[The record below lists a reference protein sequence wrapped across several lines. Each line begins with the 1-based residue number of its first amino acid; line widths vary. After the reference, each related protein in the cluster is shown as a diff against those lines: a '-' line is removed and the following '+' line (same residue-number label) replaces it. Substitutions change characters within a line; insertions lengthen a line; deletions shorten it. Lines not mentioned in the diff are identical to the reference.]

1 MPACNK
7 KQDSFPWLY
16 PAPPALPAVLRV
28 GLGGLPEAGPLTV
41 SKPWASLAV
50 TVAKPAARPVLI
62 PAKAAHPPSSS
73 EACWL
78 VCLGQGSIEHKRWA
92 GHQRSIE
99 SISHFHGDLTQCH
112 QRQDRTEI

>member
-41 SKPWASLAV
+41 AKPTTLAIA
-50 TVAKPAARPVLI
+50 VAKPAARPVLI
-62 PAKAAHPPSSS
+62 PAKAARQPSSGHIY
-73 EACWL
+73 WL
-78 VCLGQGSIEHKRWA
+78 TWHGARNIGPVGKA
-92 GHQRSIE
+92 AHQR
-99 SISHFHGDLTQCH
+99 
-112 QRQDRTEI
+112 RA